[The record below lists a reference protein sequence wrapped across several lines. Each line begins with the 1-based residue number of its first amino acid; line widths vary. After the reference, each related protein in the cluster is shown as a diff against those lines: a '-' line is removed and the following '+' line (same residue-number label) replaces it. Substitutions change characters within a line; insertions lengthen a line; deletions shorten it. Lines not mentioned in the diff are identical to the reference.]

1 MNLGLPEITIIV
13 VILIVII
20 ALAKIAGDKR
30 YLKRSGRN
38 SGASKDSSREA

>member
-20 ALAKIAGDKR
+20 ALAKVFGDKR

-38 SGASKDSSREA
+38 NAASKDSNREA